1 MVKRSFFRLQRVT
14 WVICAILSA
23 LLFLAGQ
30 GPPDIQHGRPSP
42 GGVTIR
48 VLTMGTPF
56 TDVFS
61 GAISSNIVYC
71 SGCVP
76 NPNFINTFAPL
87 PLRRSKVRSLNLL
100 VCNRSGS
107 YGQQL
112 LLTVEVRDFA
122 GNLRRTVSTTAIDLE
137 TVPQR
142 VFVPVPISTNSAN
155 TILLPGEYL
164 AAHVVAASGPGG
176 SLQLQVHLIAEATS
190 P

>member
-1 MVKRSFFRLQRVT
+1 MVKRSSFRLQRVT
-14 WVICAILSA
+14 WVICAILSG
-23 LLFLAGQ
+23 LSFLGGQ

-42 GGVTIR
+42 GGVPIKVWT
-48 VLTMGTPF
+48 LGTPF

-61 GAISSNIVYC
+61 GAISSNIFYC

-76 NPNFINTFAPL
+76 NPNFINAFSPL
-87 PLRRSKVRSLNLL
+87 PLRRSKVHTLNLL
-100 VCNRSGS
+100 VSNRSGS

-122 GNLRRTVSTTAIDLE
+122 GNLRRTVSSTLIDLE

-142 VFVPVPISTNSAN
+142 VFVAVPISTNPAN
-155 TILLPGEYL
+155 TLLFPGEYL
-164 AAHVVAASGPGG
+164 AAHVVGASGSGG
-176 SLQLQVHLIAEATS
+176 SLQLQVHLAAEVTS